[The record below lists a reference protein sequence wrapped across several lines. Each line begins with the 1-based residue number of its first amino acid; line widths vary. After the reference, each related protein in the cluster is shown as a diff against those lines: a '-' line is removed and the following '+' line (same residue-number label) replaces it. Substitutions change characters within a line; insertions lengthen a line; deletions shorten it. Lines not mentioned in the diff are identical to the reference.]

1 MNRWNECLDLIRQQI
16 NDEWVVDTW
25 FECITCESFDAET
38 HVLQLGVPSKYVVEF
53 VEHYY
58 VRLLKQVITRVYG
71 EGVTLQYHL
80 DSARGQVPGSANSIE
95 GSARY
100 LSPDSTNSP
109 DGSARY
115 LSPGIPDMHVAN
127 ARERLQKGLQH
138 FLGDDAR
145 WLPEYDEIAD
155 WLADNKGRG
164 LLLVGT
170 SGLGKSL
177 ICQKILPVVLSD
189 VLGIAVDVVSAREM
203 GQQIDSL
210 VQSRCVIIDDLGH
223 EPVTEMV
230 AYRKRTPFFELCDAA
245 EQRGILLII
254 NTTLSTNK
262 IKNPLYPRSI
272 QERYGN
278 EVLDRLR
285 ATTRVVELRGQS
297 MRK

>member
-1 MNRWNECLDLIRQQI
+1 MEQWNECLDLIRQQI

-38 HVLQLGVPSKYVVEF
+38 RVLQLGVPSKYVVEF

-71 EGVTLQYHL
+71 ENVNLQYHL
-80 DSARGQVPGSANSIE
+80 DSARGQVPGI
-95 GSARY
+95 
-100 LSPDSTNSP
+100 P

-115 LSPGIPDMHVAN
+115 LSPGIPGIHVAN

-177 ICQKILPVVLSD
+177 ICQKILPVLLSD

-262 IKNPLYPRSI
+262 INNPLYPRSI

>member
-1 MNRWNECLDLIRQQI
+1 MEEKWNECLDLIRQQI
-16 NDEWVVDTW
+16 NDEWVVATW

-71 EGVTLQYHL
+71 ENVNLQYHL
-80 DSARGQVPGSANSIE
+80 DSARGRVPGRTIRRVCA
-95 GSARY
+95 
-100 LSPDSTNSP
+100 
-109 DGSARY
+109 ARY
-115 LSPGIPDMHVAN
+115 LSPGIPGIHVAN
-127 ARERLQKGLQH
+127 ARDRLQKGLQH
-138 FLGDDAR
+138 FLGKDDAK
-145 WLPEYDEIAD
+145 WLPEYDEIAE

-177 ICQKILPVVLSD
+177 ICQKILPVLLSD

-262 IKNPLYPRSI
+262 INNPLYPRSI